1 MSNKIIPATV
11 FTGFLGSGKTTII
24 THLLEHLNAKGQKVA
39 YLKNE
44 IGDADLDAQLLRGR
58 NFIGK
63 EILNGCICCTLV
75 GPFMAAIDEL
85 IDDYQMDRII
95 VESAGSADP
104 ASMALMISNH
114 PRLRRDGVIVI
125 IDTLNFAG
133 FEDISH
139 VARRQAE
146 LTDLIVLN
154 KIELVDQSQKHT
166 VVGYVRELNS
176 YAPIVEAP
184 YGRLNPDLA
193 FGLGLPEVSEL
204 LKAHDS
210 NSGSGSNHHHDSH
223 DHLEEDQITAFTYE
237 TTATLDKKKL
247 LEAIEKLPKNVFRI
261 KGFAKFETGFQIV
274 NAIFKRCDF
283 SELPPGLNT
292 PESTK
297 LIIIGYKIDNLTDEL
312 SAIFNQCRTQV

>member
-154 KIELVDQSQKHT
+154 KIELVDESQKHT

-184 YGRLNPDLA
+184 SGRLNPDLA
-193 FGLGLPEVSEL
+193 FGLGLPEVNEL
-204 LKAHDS
+204 LSTQDREH
-210 NSGSGSNHHHDSH
+210 N
-223 DHLEEDQITAFTYE
+223 HLEADQIEAYTYE
-237 TTATLDKKKL
+237 TTNKLDKNL
-247 LEAIEKLPKNVFRI
+247 LVKAIQDLPKQIFRV
-261 KGFAKFETGFQIV
+261 KGIV
-274 NAIFKRCDF
+274 NFKSGPEVVNSIFKRTDL
-283 SELPPGLNT
+283 SDLPENFEP
-292 PESTK
+292 PKKTK
-297 LIIIGYKIDNLTDEL
+297 LIIIGYKANDLKDLLTANLDR
-312 SAIFNQCRTQV
+312 CGV